1 MDERTIVAALAL
13 TVVGSRLLHRR
24 LRDATLGKLA
34 KGREDLPFAS
44 SFEVEGALSDLT
56 AVSKTG
62 GIPWAPRT
70 WLLRHELAT
79 GKKAVFET
87 VSAFRKARRYFAVR
101 QSGSKLKV
109 VSVPATSDLV
119 NLLTLGLMTAG
130 VGIIGHTGWLF
141 FVVVYAMLLA
151 DLASRLLLGKDRASK
166 EIGKF
171 LQAKAA

>member
-24 LRDATLGKLA
+24 LRERTFSKLA
-34 KGREDLPFAS
+34 GGQEDLPFGLA
-44 SFEVEGALSDLT
+44 FEVEGKLSDLT
-56 AVSKTG
+56 AVARSG
-62 GIPWAPRT
+62 GIPWAPKA
-70 WLLRHELAT
+70 WLLRHELA
-79 GKKAVFET
+79 GKRTVFET

-119 NLLTLGLMTAG
+119 NLLTLGLMTAA

-141 FVVVYAMLLA
+141 FMVVYAMLLA
-151 DLASRLLLGKDRASK
+151 DLASRLFLGKQTLALDIA
-166 EIGKF
+166 KF
-171 LQAKAA
+171 LPVPKV

>member
-24 LRDATLGKLA
+24 LREATLGKLA
-34 KGREDLPFAS
+34 KGREDIPFAS
-44 SFEVEGALSDLT
+44 SFELEGSLGALTEASRP
-56 AVSKTG
+56 G

-70 WLLRHELAT
+70 WLLRHEMA
-79 GKKAVFET
+79 GKKSVFET

-101 QSGSKLKV
+101 QVGSKLKV

-130 VGIIGHTGWLF
+130 VGIIGHAGWIF
-141 FVVVYAMLLA
+141 FVLVYAMLLG
-151 DLASRLLLGKDRASK
+151 DLASRLFLGKDRVVR